1 MKNLKSLS
9 VWQSW
14 GVRSMALEKQ
24 ERQILELPEARGR
37 TALSQ
42 GKVIRSVPETELID
56 ALMEEIEKYENE
68 GE

>member
-1 MKNLKSLS
+1 MGCAVN
-9 VWQSW
+9 
-14 GVRSMALEKQ
+14 GLEKQ

-42 GKVIRSVPETELID
+42 GESHQEVPEPELID